1 MALLHR
7 YLASGAIAALAISAM
22 PAFAQDEAPAAE
34 TGLAEIV
41 VTAQKTSQSIQDVP
55 ISITA
60 VGGERLSDMQ
70 VTTLQALQGSIPNV
84 QIDNFANTPNNA
96 VFTIRGIGV
105 IEPDPYAGN
114 TVSIV
119 VDGVPQFFSMGALL
133 DTYDVQRV
141 EILRGPQGTL
151 FGANTTGGVVN
162 VVTNQ
167 PTGEF
172 GGYIK
177 GTYGNWDRFDL
188 SGALEVPLAEDLASF
203 KIAGIHTQ
211 RSGWVTNVYD
221 GSDMGSKNVDA
232 VRGQLYLTPSADLSI
247 TLQGEYVGARNGAP
261 VVVNGGLPGEG
272 NYVEAGTFWNGSVLP
287 QYESPCAV
295 EGQPCVAPD
304 KYYSGN
310 NEVPDISNIDTYF
323 GIATIELANTA
334 IGNITAITGY
344 KKFTQFEYTDQD
356 GTAKT
361 NNATR
366 RKTRGWQFSQEL
378 RTAFEAS
385 DAISGVAGVF
395 YMKTH
400 YDHYQMYHL
409 DFAFPGLNQFNTQDQ
424 DTESM
429 SAFAQT
435 YVQVTDRLK
444 VSAGIRYTHDK
455 IDATSFLDYSYGFV
469 PLTDP
474 DFRGPDND
482 RDVTILLDSNFDFA
496 GLGDYDPALYQYD
509 LTQPLGDGQA
519 YYGSI
524 LVFPDSAITVG
535 GKTSWDNVGWKLG
548 LDYELGDDA
557 MAYASWSRGFKSG
570 GYTGRI
576 GTAADGDTPYDP
588 EEVDTFEVGV
598 KADFLNR
605 TIRTNLAA
613 FYTNYRDM
621 QIAQI
626 YFDPDTNV
634 QGNRILNAAK
644 SEIKGFE
651 LEAQAVPVWGLTLRG
666 SLAYLDATYKNF
678 IYGDPVSGEFY
689 NLKGYRLQNAPE
701 WQAMLGV
708 NYDYEMG
715 SGDRIV
721 ADVSW
726 MYTAAKYYTA
736 ILDTPRSL
744 VQPTYLVDGLLTYH
758 APDDRWSVGLWG
770 KNLFDK
776 RYISTVYDSPGYTGI
791 VGYAPPR
798 QYGASVQFNF

>member
-1 MALLHR
+1 MTKIHR
-7 YLASGAIAALAISAM
+7 YLVSGAVGALAMSAA
-22 PAFAQDEAPAAE
+22 PAFAQDDTAE
-34 TGLAEIV
+34 QPSSGLNEIV
-41 VTAQKTSQSIQDVP
+41 VTAQKTAESIQDVP

-70 VTTLQALQGSIPNV
+70 VTTLQALQGSVPNV

-177 GTYGNWDRFDL
+177 GVYGNWNRFDV
-188 SGALEVPLAEDLASF
+188 SGALEVPIAEDVASF
-203 KIAGIHTQ
+203 KIAGIHTE
-211 RSGWVTNVYD
+211 RDGWVTNVYD

-232 VRGQLYLTPSADLSI
+232 IRGQLYLTPSLDLSI

-261 VVVNGGLPGEG
+261 VVVNGGLPGEA
-272 NYVEAGTFWNGSVLP
+272 NYVPEGTFWNGSELP
-287 QYESPCAV
+287 MYASPCAV
-295 EGQPCVAPD
+295 AGQPCEAPD
-304 KYYSGN
+304 KFFSGN
-310 NEVPDISNIDTYF
+310 NEAPDTSNIDTYF

-334 IGNITAITGY
+334 IGDITSITGY
-344 KKFTQFEYTDQD
+344 KEFTQFEYTDQD

-366 RKTRGWQFSQEL
+366 RRTKGWQLSEEL
-378 RTAFEAS
+378 RTAFES
-385 DAISGVAGVF
+385 GIISGVAGVF
-395 YMKTH
+395 FMKTN
-400 YDHYQMYHL
+400 YNHYQMYHL
-409 DFAFPGLNQFNTQDQ
+409 DFALPGLIQYNEQDQ
-424 DTESM
+424 TTESY
-429 SAFAQT
+429 SAFLQT
-435 YVQVTDRLK
+435 YAQVTDRLK
-444 VSAGIRYTHDK
+444 LQAGIRFTHDK
-455 IDATSFLDYSYGFV
+455 IDARSTLD
-469 PLTDP
+469 T
-474 DFRGPDND
+474 
-482 RDVTILLDSNFDFA
+482 
-496 GLGDYDPALYQYD
+496 GLGSEALTSPDWDQFD
-509 LTQPLGDGQA
+509 VLFP
-519 YYGSI
+519 GS
-524 LVFPDSAITVG
+524 LDVG
-535 GKTSWDNVGWKLG
+535 GKESWDNVGWKLG

-557 MAYASWSRGFKSG
+557 LAYASWSRGFKSG
-570 GYTGRI
+570 GFTGRI
-576 GTAADGDTPYDP
+576 GVAADGDTPYNP
-588 EEVDTFEVGV
+588 EEVDTFEVGL
-598 KADFLNR
+598 KADFFDR
-605 TIRTNLAA
+605 TIRTNFAA

-621 QIAQI
+621 QLAQI

-666 SLAYLDATYKNF
+666 AVSYLDAKYKDF
-678 IYGDPVSGEFY
+678 DYLDPVSTNVFDLTGF
-689 NLKGYRLQNAPE
+689 RLQNAPE
-701 WQAMLGV
+701 WQTMLGV
-708 NYDYEMG
+708 NYDYEMNSG
-715 SGDRIV
+715 SRIV

-726 MYTAAKYYTA
+726 MYTSKKYYTA
-736 ILDTPRSL
+736 IVNTPRST
-744 VQPTYLVDGLLTYH
+744 VQPTYLVDALLTYH
-758 APDDRWSVGLWG
+758 APGGEWSAGLWG
-770 KNLFDK
+770 KNLLDK
-776 RYISTVYDSPGYTGI
+776 RYISTVYDSPGYMGI

-798 QYGASVQFNF
+798 QYGASLQYNF

>member
-1 MALLHR
+1 MTKIHR
-7 YLASGAIAALAISAM
+7 YLVSGAVGALAMSAA
-22 PAFAQDEAPAAE
+22 PAFAQDDTAE
-34 TGLAEIV
+34 QPSSGLNEIV
-41 VTAQKTSQSIQDVP
+41 VTAQKTAESIQDVP

-70 VTTLQALQGSIPNV
+70 VTTLQALQGSVPNV

-177 GTYGNWDRFDL
+177 GVYGNWNRFDV
-188 SGALEVPLAEDLASF
+188 SGALEVPIAEDLASF
-203 KIAGIHTQ
+203 KIAGIHTE
-211 RSGWVTNVYD
+211 RDGWVTNVYD

-232 VRGQLYLTPSADLSI
+232 IRGQLYLTPSLDLSI

-261 VVVNGGLPGEG
+261 VVVNGGLPGEA
-272 NYVEAGTFWNGSVLP
+272 NYVPEGTFWNGAELP
-287 QYESPCAV
+287 MYASPCAV
-295 EGQPCVAPD
+295 AGQPCEAPD
-304 KYYSGN
+304 KFFSGN
-310 NEVPDISNIDTYF
+310 NEVPDTSNIDTYF

-334 IGNITAITGY
+334 IGDITSITGY
-344 KKFTQFEYTDQD
+344 KEFTQFEYTDQD

-366 RKTRGWQFSQEL
+366 RRTKGWQLSEEF
-378 RTAFEAS
+378 RTAFES
-385 DAISGVAGVF
+385 GIISGVAGVF
-395 YMKTH
+395 FMKTN
-400 YDHYQMYHL
+400 YNHYQMYHL
-409 DFAFPGLNQFNTQDQ
+409 DFALPGLIQYNEQDQ
-424 DTESM
+424 TTESY
-429 SAFAQT
+429 SAFLQT
-435 YVQVTDRLK
+435 YAQVTDRLK
-444 VSAGIRYTHDK
+444 LQAGIRFTHDK
-455 IDATSFLDYSYGFV
+455 IDARSTLD
-469 PLTDP
+469 T
-474 DFRGPDND
+474 
-482 RDVTILLDSNFDFA
+482 
-496 GLGDYDPALYQYD
+496 GLGSEALTSPD
-509 LTQPLGDGQA
+509 WDKFDVLFP
-519 YYGSI
+519 GS
-524 LVFPDSAITVG
+524 LDVG
-535 GKTSWDNVGWKLG
+535 GKESWDNVGWKLG

-557 MAYASWSRGFKSG
+557 LAYASWSRGFKSG
-570 GYTGRI
+570 GFTGRI
-576 GTAADGDTPYDP
+576 GVAADGDTPYNP
-588 EEVDTFEVGV
+588 EEVDTFEVGL
-598 KADFLNR
+598 KADFFDR
-605 TIRTNLAA
+605 TIRTNFAA

-621 QIAQI
+621 QLAQI

-666 SLAYLDATYKNF
+666 AVSYLDAKYKDF
-678 IYGDPVSGEFY
+678 DYLDPVSTNVFDLTGF
-689 NLKGYRLQNAPE
+689 RLQNAPE
-701 WQAMLGV
+701 WQTMLGV
-708 NYDYEMG
+708 NYDYEMNSG
-715 SGDRIV
+715 SRIV

-726 MYTAAKYYTA
+726 MYTSKKYYTA
-736 ILDTPRSL
+736 IVNTPRST
-744 VQPTYLVDGLLTYH
+744 VQPTYLVDALLTYH
-758 APDDRWSVGLWG
+758 APGGEWSAGLWG
-770 KNLFDK
+770 KNLLDK
-776 RYISTVYDSPGYTGI
+776 RYISTVYDSPGYMGI

-798 QYGASVQFNF
+798 QYGASLQYNF